1 MKRSIWKRIKWV
13 NVSLLLA
20 TVAVTTA
27 GAYGIYTNKPIFDYS
42 RVKPSHV
49 VTYSYRIREG
59 DTLWHVA
66 STVALP
72 EDDLQRLVFRI
83 MEDNKIK
90 NPGAIQPGTVI
101 QITVHKRHRQHPM
114 RLVSLEWPNQTIGH
128 VSSQNRLRMTWK
140 QFRFKEVYP

>member
-1 MKRSIWKRIKWV
+1 MKKSILKRIKWE
-13 NVSLLLA
+13 NVSLLMT
-20 TVAVTTA
+20 TVAVATV
-27 GAYGIYTNKPIFDYS
+27 GAYVIYTSKPIFDYS
-42 RVKPSHV
+42 LVKPNHV
-49 VTYSYRIREG
+49 VTYEYRIQEG

-101 QITVHKRHRQHPM
+101 QITVERK
-114 RLVSLEWPNQTIGH
+114 V
-128 VSSQNRLRMTWK
+128 
-140 QFRFKEVYP
+140 

>member
-1 MKRSIWKRIKWV
+1 MKRSIWKRIRWE

-20 TVAVTTA
+20 TVAVATV
-27 GAYGIYTNKPIFDYS
+27 GVYGIYTNKPIFNYS

-90 NPGAIQPGTVI
+90 NPGAIQPGAVI
-101 QITVHKRHRQHPM
+101 QINVERR
-114 RLVSLEWPNQTIGH
+114 V
-128 VSSQNRLRMTWK
+128 
-140 QFRFKEVYP
+140 

>member
-1 MKRSIWKRIKWV
+1 MKKSILRRIKWG

-20 TVAVTTA
+20 TGAVVVAGV
-27 GAYGIYTNKPIFDYS
+27 YGIYTSNPVFDYS
-42 RVKPSHV
+42 LVKPNHV
-49 VTYSYRIREG
+49 VTYSYRIQEG

-83 MEDNKIK
+83 MEDNRIK

-101 QITVHKRHRQHPM
+101 QINVERK
-114 RLVSLEWPNQTIGH
+114 V
-128 VSSQNRLRMTWK
+128 
-140 QFRFKEVYP
+140 

>member
-1 MKRSIWKRIKWV
+1 MRKSMWQRIKWG

-20 TVAVTTA
+20 TGAVAVA
-27 GAYGIYTNKPIFDYS
+27 GAWGIYHHKPVFDYS
-42 RVKPSHV
+42 KVLPSHV
-49 VTYSYRIREG
+49 VTYSYRIQEG

-83 MEDNKIK
+83 MEDNRIK

-101 QITVHKRHRQHPM
+101 QITVERK
-114 RLVSLEWPNQTIGH
+114 V
-128 VSSQNRLRMTWK
+128 
-140 QFRFKEVYP
+140 